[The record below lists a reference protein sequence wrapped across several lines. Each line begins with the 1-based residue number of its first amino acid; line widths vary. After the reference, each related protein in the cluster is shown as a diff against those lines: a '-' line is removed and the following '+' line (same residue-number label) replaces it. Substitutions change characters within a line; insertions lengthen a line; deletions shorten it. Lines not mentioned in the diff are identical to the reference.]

1 MRRLVGPTA
10 KRTRTIEPCAAGRSF
25 GAPSCFSRR
34 WPTTGRPHL
43 LAPAARFVFS
53 ARVFDVL
60 YQRLLRPILFRFD
73 AERVHHFA
81 MAFLHGLGPV
91 MQSLAR
97 ARSARRLPSS
107 ATMEREV
114 FGLKFPNPVGLAAGF
129 DKNALVLPAWEGL
142 GFGFAEVGT
151 ITAKPQPGNPK
162 PRLFR
167 VPEISG
173 VINRMGFNNDGA
185 DVVATRLAKLKATAQ
200 WPRFPVGINLG
211 KSKVTP
217 LDEATAD
224 YLYSFSRL
232 RDLGDYF
239 VLNVSSP
246 NTPGLRSLQDRAAL
260 DQLFAAVQS
269 ANTTR
274 QPMLVKIAPDLTWEA
289 IDDVLA
295 LVESHRIAG
304 IVATNTTIDHSAVPE
319 QRRET
324 GGLSGLPIRA
334 RSTEIIRYISART
347 KVPVIG
353 VGGIFSADDAKEKFD
368 AGAALVQ
375 LYTGFIYE
383 GPALVYAICRAL
395 R

>member
-1 MRRLVGPTA
+1 M
-10 KRTRTIEPCAAGRSF
+10 I
-25 GAPSCFSRR
+25 
-34 WPTTGRPHL
+34 
-43 LAPAARFVFS
+43 APAPRFVLA
-53 ARVFDVL
+53 ARVLDVL
-60 YQRLLRPILFRFD
+60 YRRLLRPILFRFD
-73 AERVHHFA
+73 AERVHHLA
-81 MAFLHGLGPV
+81 MAFLHGLGPILQTRV
-91 MQSLAR
+91 RNSHHNLQLQ
-97 ARSARRLPSS
+97 
-107 ATMEREV
+107 REV
-114 FGLKFPNPVGLAAGF
+114 FDLKFPNPVGLAAGF

-151 ITAKPQPGNPK
+151 ITAKTQPGNPR

-185 DVVATRLAKLKATAQ
+185 EAVAARLAALKKTPR

-217 LDEATAD
+217 IEDATGD
-224 YLYSFSRL
+224 YLASFLRL

-246 NTPGLRSLQDRAAL
+246 NTPGLRSLQDRPAL
-260 DQLFAAVQS
+260 DQLFAAVQA
-269 ANTTR
+269 ANTTHK
-274 QPMLVKIAPDLTWEA
+274 PMLVKIAPDLTWEA

-295 LVESHRIAG
+295 LVETHRLAG
-304 IVATNTTIDHSAVPE
+304 IIATNTTIDHSAVPE
-319 QRRET
+319 HRRQT
-324 GGLSGLPIRA
+324 GGLSGMPVRA
-334 RSTEIIRYISART
+334 RSTEVIRHICSRT

-375 LYTGFIYE
+375 LYTGYIYR
-383 GPALVYAICRAL
+383 GPALVAEILRAMQSE
-395 R
+395 RKWT